1 MNEEIVKIKEQ
12 IEQKRQQYLTI
23 WLFLMVGIALYFG
36 VLFYYVNV
44 KVVAYINFAAILV
57 LFSGYVIITTR
68 KLLLKSALDFGV
80 VGCVL
85 TIYMNSLVFWKDYPI
100 SYIWYVLVVFV
111 SYTVQSIRSV
121 IIWIVLCTLLYLSTP
136 YVAGKL
142 GLNYPMNFSDEVHDY
157 IIYSNVFIFV
167 GLMAISFYY
176 LNAFQKLR
184 IKKASVLYNGE
195 AKSSHDE
202 NVNNIESERNTPEK
216 LAEKKTK
223 EAPIDEAKLLI
234 LYSEIEKYFEEHK
247 PYQDPEFNTYK
258 LALGLNANISQLSK
272 AISLKNGFNFN
283 KLTNMY
289 RIKEVKKNIEDGE
302 HKKFTLK
309 HIYQNAGFTS
319 QTTFNRAFKEV
330 EGMSPTAFIEQLK

>member
-1 MNEEIVKIKEQ
+1 
-12 IEQKRQQYLTI
+12 
-23 WLFLMVGIALYFG
+23 
-36 VLFYYVNV
+36 
-44 KVVAYINFAAILV
+44 
-57 LFSGYVIITTR
+57 
-68 KLLLKSALDFGV
+68 
-80 VGCVL
+80 
-85 TIYMNSLVFWKDYPI
+85 
-100 SYIWYVLVVFV
+100 
-111 SYTVQSIRSV
+111 
-121 IIWIVLCTLLYLSTP
+121 
-136 YVAGKL
+136 
-142 GLNYPMNFSDEVHDY
+142 
-157 IIYSNVFIFV
+157 
-167 GLMAISFYY
+167 MAISFYY